1 MNNPF
6 TPGVIPPEAP
16 FCNRQKELKELK
28 SYASSSANVVL
39 YSPRRYGKTSL
50 VRRVQSGLSKK
61 KVITIYVDLFGVTT
75 IDEIAKRTARSV
87 YLVTQKDK
95 PLFKKVVTLFKT
107 FRPVLKPTETGDSF
121 TVTVE
126 PATSSLTGIDLLE
139 ATMTDL
145 GMFIQATPSGVNIA
159 FDEFQEITELN
170 SLEIEGVL
178 RSHIQTQKAS
188 YFFVGSRRRVLLDMF
203 NLRNRPFFQS
213 SILYKLSRLPYE
225 DLVRFIVECF
235 NKSGKRCSKE
245 IAEKISKKAFQHPYY
260 AQKLSF
266 YVFEI
271 SGKTIESADVS
282 DAYDKVIEDER
293 YFFEASTQGLTI
305 RQVSLLKALADDSS
319 QPVYSSEFLSKHRL
333 SQGLVQKALPK
344 LSNLDLIEKNDQ
356 NGWEIVDP
364 VFREWLKRI

>member
-6 TPGVIPPEAP
+6 TPGVIHPEAP
-16 FCNRQKELKELK
+16 FCNRLKELKELE

-95 PLFKKVVTLFKT
+95 PLFKT

-213 SILYKLSRLPYE
+213 SIL
-225 DLVRFIVECF
+225 
-235 NKSGKRCSKE
+235 
-245 IAEKISKKAFQHPYY
+245 
-260 AQKLSF
+260 
-266 YVFEI
+266 
-271 SGKTIESADVS
+271 
-282 DAYDKVIEDER
+282 
-293 YFFEASTQGLTI
+293 
-305 RQVSLLKALADDSS
+305 
-319 QPVYSSEFLSKHRL
+319 
-333 SQGLVQKALPK
+333 
-344 LSNLDLIEKNDQ
+344 
-356 NGWEIVDP
+356 
-364 VFREWLKRI
+364 